1 MKTNGNA
8 SLPPWGELEGGCTN
22 GNASTLTRLTS
33 AAATSKLVLQP
44 RSAGK
49 ATSKTILNRFLVA
62 TPLGELEGGQTLYD
76 GENVIEMNK
85 DLEELEQELRRRV
98 VRFWYQK
105 KNGEWREAIGT
116 RRLSLIP
123 EEQHPNGT
131 GHQPDFLVCYW
142 DLERNHWRCFDRNR
156 FIGFDEQ
163 MVAEETEKTE
173 ETEETDEEKKV
184 EL

>member
-1 MKTNGNA
+1 MKK
-8 SLPPWGELEGGCTN
+8 EE
-22 GNASTLTRLTS
+22 
-33 AAATSKLVLQP
+33 
-44 RSAGK
+44 
-49 ATSKTILNRFLVA
+49 I
-62 TPLGELEGGQTLYD
+62 ETLYD

-85 DLEELEQELRRRV
+85 ELEELEQELRRRV

-156 FIGFDEQ
+156 FIGFDREQ
-163 MVAEETEKTE
+163 APPPALAAGHFSASF
-173 ETEETDEEKKV
+173 DG
-184 EL
+184 L

>member
-1 MKTNGNA
+1 MK
-8 SLPPWGELEGGCTN
+8 TN

-142 DLERNHWRCFDRNR
+142 DLERNHWPCATTFTSTAKSSPL
-156 FIGFDEQ
+156 GSS
-163 MVAEETEKTE
+163 KTPGDCSYSS
-173 ETEETDEEKKV
+173 TCWPRPTSRGWCG
-184 EL
+184 